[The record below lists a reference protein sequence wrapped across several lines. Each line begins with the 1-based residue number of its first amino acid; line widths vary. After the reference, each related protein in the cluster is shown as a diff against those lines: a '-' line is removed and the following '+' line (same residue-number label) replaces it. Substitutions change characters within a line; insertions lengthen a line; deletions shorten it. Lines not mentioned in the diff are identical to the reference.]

1 MKTHHVCY
9 EGTLACSGC
18 NPCPHCLD
26 VVNREVLAQAM
37 RKTTEAIVQVR
48 GPKGVV
54 SVEELDTRNFWA
66 VFFRFYG
73 EAWVDLHNVKMMN
86 DPKVAERAYD
96 LRNIPGFTLT
106 GRYVPPVI
114 APVVAPPVP
123 VMHIAPPLPVM
134 PASSAVM
141 PLSALAAQ
149 APAPFMPLPGR
160 EPLPGTKQINADGSY
175 IQEMDM
181 KSAYP
186 AIDADAGVPWASSF
200 ALRDAPSSPAAE
212 AVSSPEMQPL
222 LDGSMKRQIMADELV
237 GGAAEPKLVTA
248 APADIRRAITAEDI
262 AASATVLDAVPPTPP
277 SANGLAA
284 RGS

>member
-73 EAWVDLHNVKMMN
+73 EAWVDLHNVKMLN

-96 LRNIPGFTLT
+96 LRNIPGFTST

-114 APVVAPPVP
+114 APPSP

-134 PASSAVM
+134 SSAPAGM
-141 PLSALAAQ
+141 PLSTLAAQ
-149 APAPFMPLPGR
+149 APAPFPGAHAA
-160 EPLPGTKQINADGSY
+160 PG
-175 IQEMDM
+175 
-181 KSAYP
+181 
-186 AIDADAGVPWASSF
+186 ADAGTPWASSF
-200 ALRDAPSSPAAE
+200 TLGDAAGDVNAAIASAPPM
-212 AVSSPEMQPL
+212 AVMAPSPEMQLL
-222 LDGSMKRQIMADELV
+222 LDASMKRQIMIDEARGDDDRRLALAN
-237 GGAAEPKLVTA
+237 GETEPKLVTA
-248 APADIRRAITAEDI
+248 PADIRREIAADDI
-262 AASATVLDAVPPTPP
+262 AASATVLDAAPAPPP

-284 RGS
+284 RKDANP